1 MEGSEEWAGGAPNL
15 LCAGIPCSSWGWGAS
30 RALGKSEWR
39 KGRTQTP
46 DSRLSRHLGVLP
58 PCTVSPGFC
67 FVDTGEKYLE
77 CLPFCIVTTL
87 LLHPSVDNQELTLI
101 HGKIVK
107 TLLSHYDAV

>member
-1 MEGSEEWAGGAPNL
+1 MKNGQVEPLTSYVLALPVAVGSREPAGLWA
-15 LCAGIPCSSWGWGAS
+15 
-30 RALGKSEWR
+30 RSEWR

-46 DSRLSRHLGVLP
+46 DSRLSRPLGVLP
-58 PCTVSPGFC
+58 PRTVSPGFC